1 MVTGDQH
8 AIAVE
13 TCRRLGMGTGIME
26 GSDLMRGD
34 ISLEQLAVKVGDCLC
49 SFICTHSFIVL
60 AATTEASRLCRCVVS
75 EHLAAKVG
83 GCPLGAGRLA
93 EGLVCRVGGVA

>member
-34 ISLEQLAVKVGDCLC
+34 ISLEQLAVKVGGCLIHLYP
-49 SFICTHSFIVL
+49 FICSCSDH
-60 AATTEASRLCRCVVS
+60 
-75 EHLAAKVG
+75 
-83 GCPLGAGRLA
+83 
-93 EGLVCRVGGVA
+93 